1 MGPKEVPE
9 NFEAIGRGG
18 VGCEQLIAVSNHT
31 LHGETLSSVGR
42 LIAACIE
49 SSLKAGKL
57 IRWNRTT
64 EFLGKTYRETGDEA
78 GEEAMDVS
86 CSQITISRY

>member
-42 LIAACIE
+42 LIGACIE
-49 SSLKAGKL
+49 SSLKACKL

-64 EFLGKTYRETGDEA
+64 WLLGKTYRETSDEA
-78 GEEAMDVS
+78 GEEAMDDWW
-86 CSQITISRY
+86 SQITVSCY